1 MTVIADTPGP
11 VPGRSSNAADHL
23 WMHFTRMG
31 SFATNPVPII
41 ERGEGAYL
49 YDTKGRR
56 YLDALSGLFVVQVRN
71 ENAFRTTLQKL
82 LDLPIVGD
90 VRGSGYFWSVEL
102 VKDQATKEPFTSA
115 DCERILRGVVA
126 LGMWEARRLLPSRR
140 PRQRSRTVRSPADL
154 RQAEFDQV
162 ESAMHSVLSDAWAQL

>member
-49 YDTKGRR
+49 YDTKGGR
-56 YLDALSGLFVVQVRN
+56 YLDALSELLVVQVRN

-90 VRGSGYFWSVEL
+90 VRGSGYIWSVEL

-115 DCERILRGVVA
+115 DLNGYFAASSLSVC
-126 LGMWEARRLLPSRR
+126 GMPASIADPTTAATQSYSSLPR
-140 PRQRSRTVRSPADL
+140 
-154 RQAEFDQV
+154 
-162 ESAMHSVLSDAWAQL
+162 

>member
-82 LDLPIVGD
+82 LELPIVGD

-115 DCERILRGVVA
+115 DCEWILRGVVA
-126 LGMWEARRLLPSRR
+126 LGMWEAGVYCR
-140 PRQRSRTVRSPADL
+140 ADDCGNAVVQFAPPL
-154 RQAEFDQV
+154 ICGQAEFDQV
-162 ESAMHSVLSDAWAQL
+162 ESAMRSVLSDAWAQL